1 MKPGYYIKGFIPYS
15 IDTIFAIL
23 FKTLINMLKRTIF
36 LFSLFFIGFALNAQ
50 DLAYTVNLNDRSDD
64 TFKVTLEIDTK
75 LKAENNI
82 YQFAAT
88 APGTYQI
95 MDMGRFVKNFK
106 AFDKKGNE
114 IETQQISTNQFQ
126 FVEEKKIKKI
136 KKITYEI
143 AETWDTE
150 VEENKIYKMCGST
163 IEEDNVLIN
172 GQTVFGYLSG
182 MQSEALSIKLQYPEE
197 WEIGTAL
204 KPNEE
209 GLYIADNFDHIVDS
223 PILLGRLTKANTTLG
238 GTNID
243 VYTYSKTDMITSD
256 DLLGAMEEMLKAA
269 DAFVVEFPVDRY
281 TFLFHFDDETW
292 GAWEHS
298 YSSEYIYAEQ
308 PWTPQLAKSIT
319 STAAHEFFHI
329 ITPLNIH
336 SEIIEQFNFIEP
348 TASEHLWLYEGTT
361 EWASDLM
368 QLRYG
373 MLDLEG
379 FFAELQQK
387 LFVDSRYDSAYS
399 LSKLSLTS
407 YTPEGQKQY
416 GNIYMRGALVAG
428 LLDIRL
434 LELSNGARG
443 LREVVNELSNKYGP
457 NKAFPEDEFFNIFVE
472 MTYPEIDEFFEKY
485 IKNANPLPIQEY
497 YSKLGINYQRKFNTG
512 NKVPSLG
519 YGLAAP
525 AGKIIVTQPTDS
537 LAEIGLQENDVMY
550 KVNGTEVN
558 LQNARMVLGTLSQQP
573 IGYEYDLT
581 ILREEEE
588 ITYKARVIAQEEVKE
603 HIFTLDENADDEAVD
618 MREKWMKNM

>member
-1 MKPGYYIKGFIPYS
+1 MI
-15 IDTIFAIL
+15 
-23 FKTLINMLKRTIF
+23 KRTVF
-36 LFSLFFIGFALNAQ
+36 LISLFLTALTLNAQ
-50 DLAYTVNLNDRSDD
+50 DLAYTVNLNDRSND

-75 LKAENNI
+75 LNTENNI

-95 MDMGRFVKNFK
+95 MDMGRFVTNFK
-106 AFDKKGNE
+106 AFDKKGRE
-114 IETQQISTNQFQ
+114 IETKQVSTNQFQ
-126 FVEEKKIKKI
+126 FVDEKKIKKI

-172 GQTVFGYLSG
+172 GQTVFGYIAG
-182 MQSEALSIKLQYPEE
+182 MQSAPLSIKLEYPTE
-197 WEIGTAL
+197 WKIGTAL
-204 KPNEE
+204 KPNAE
-209 GLYIADNFDHIVDS
+209 GLYVADDFDHIVDS

-308 PWTPQLAKSIT
+308 AWTPQLAKSIT

-368 QLRYG
+368 QLRDG
-373 MLDLEG
+373 MIDLDA

-387 LFVDSRYDSAYS
+387 LFVDSRYDSTYS

-434 LELSNGARG
+434 LELSNGERG
-443 LREVVNELSNKYGP
+443 LREVINELSKKYGP
-457 NKAFPEDEFFNIFVE
+457 DKAFPEDEFFDIFVE
-472 MTYPEIDEFFEKY
+472 MTYPEVEDFFEKY
-485 IKNANPLPIQEY
+485 VKNTNPLPIEEY
-497 YSKLGINYQRKFNTG
+497 YAKLGINYQRKFSTG

-525 AGKIIVTQPTDS
+525 EGRIVMVQPTDS
-537 LAEIGLQENDVMY
+537 IAEIGLEENDMLY
-550 KVNGTEVN
+550 KVNGSELTM
-558 LQNARMVLGTLSQQP
+558 QNARMVLGTLSQQP
-573 IGYEYDLT
+573 IGYEYEVT
-581 ILREEEE
+581 VKRGEEEF
-588 ITYKARVIAQEEVKE
+588 TYNTRVVAQDEVKE
-603 HIFTLDENADDEAVD
+603 HIFSLDEAADEEAVEL
-618 MREKWMKNM
+618 REKWMKNM